1 LLIISYLGSVG
12 IATLSDSIIPY
23 LGETMLGMP
32 DRDIH
37 VGFIEKWWLV
47 NPSAVLGVAIACFNP
62 STKLPH
68 AGARIIEHMGVIIS
82 YYYGDGRRIIALVR
96 IFCGF
101 YLSFFCRMDTMLF
114 KRHSLSAFIC
124 ERTK

>member
-1 LLIISYLGSVG
+1 
-12 IATLSDSIIPY
+12 
-23 LGETMLGMP
+23 MLGMP

-68 AGARIIEHMGVIIS
+68 AGHVLLSTWVSLFHIIMAMEGGLSHWSAYFVVFIFLFFAVWIPCCLSGIVFP
-82 YYYGDGRRIIALVR
+82 LLFVR
-96 IFCGF
+96 
-101 YLSFFCRMDTMLF
+101 
-114 KRHSLSAFIC
+114 
-124 ERTK
+124 ERNEKKKLD